1 MDLDID
7 YLQTWVGKQ
16 DRESDTVTPEL
27 VKRFRA
33 TLSGCTELTE
43 DVPLGIHWCLA
54 LPAAARDKI
63 GADGHPEK
71 GGFIPPVPLA
81 RRMWASSK
89 IRFHKKLVVGVSV
102 ERTSTIADVVAKHSS
117 ASGHLVFVHID
128 HTFVQTGETVI
139 EDRQTVVYRQASVFK
154 PAEADEKTEL
164 QDANNSVLSMDVL
177 PNSTLLFRY
186 SAMTFNAHRI
196 HYDHNYATSEEGYPG
211 LVVQGPLMATLLMN
225 LAQARQANNPMRE
238 FEFRGVAPAFVDRE
252 LQLSVGDPAANSIEA
267 RNQDGALIMS
277 AKAQFGDE
285 SDS

>member
-7 YLQTWVGKQ
+7 YLRTWIGKQ

-54 LPAAARDKI
+54 LPAASRDKI
-63 GADGHPEK
+63 GVDGHPEK
-71 GGFIPPVPLA
+71 GGFIPPVPLP

-89 IRFHKKLVVGVSV
+89 ICFHSKLSLGGNV
-102 ERTSTIADVVAKHSS
+102 ERISTITDVVAKHSS
-117 ASGHLVFVHID
+117 ASGPLVFVHID
-128 HTFVQTGETVI
+128 HTFAQSGEVII
-139 EDRQTVVYRQASVFK
+139 EDQQTVVYRQASVFK
-154 PAEADEKTEL
+154 QPALDSQSGL
-164 QDANNSVLSMDVL
+164 QGAENSALTRNVS

-186 SAMTFNAHRI
+186 SALTFNAHRI
-196 HYDHNYATSEEGYPG
+196 HYDHNYTTSEEGYPG

-225 LAQARQANNPMRE
+225 LVQASQASNPMRE
-238 FEFRGVAPAFVDRE
+238 FEFRGVAPAFVDRQ

-267 RNQDGALIMS
+267 RNQDGALVMT
-277 AKAQFGDE
+277 AKAQFGED